1 MNLSQAQEPISFE
14 YQDYLFYK
22 WQAEGFKYHF
32 QSQHVAQG
40 CDPAQSDVPGQFQAS
55 LLETWEEETCVSCA
69 PASVHCIKPCSGKV
83 VASLMP
89 TLEFMETL
97 KLPVSVGSNISLDS
111 TYHLT
116 VVRFTSELID
126 FSIEVKPYVPD
137 VVHIVLARLFL
148 GNGWKHL
155 KFQIGPSVLSVL

>member
-69 PASVHCIKPCSGKV
+69 PASVHCIKPCSGRV
-83 VASLMP
+83 VGITDAYFRVHGNAEASC
-89 TLEFMETL
+89 
-97 KLPVSVGSNISLDS
+97 VS
-111 TYHLT
+111 
-116 VVRFTSELID
+116 R
-126 FSIEVKPYVPD
+126 K
-137 VVHIVLARLFL
+137 
-148 GNGWKHL
+148 
-155 KFQIGPSVLSVL
+155 